1 MMGQNI
7 EWVGVAASLLVLCSF
22 LLKGEKQIRRVN
34 ILGALTFVIYG
45 ILIKAFSVYV
55 LNGALIL
62 IHIYKLNKKE

>member
-1 MMGQNI
+1 MKLNI
-7 EWVGVAASLLVLCSF
+7 EWIGVVASLLVLCSF

-45 ILIKAFSVYV
+45 TLIKAFSVYF
-55 LNGALIL
+55 LNGVLIL